1 MGSVL
6 HRRIVFDF
14 HCNNKHISAE
24 IQIGGVC
31 RLSTASSERISHAEV
46 ERRVAPLEVVDPPLA
61 GRIVGIVQLNTPVQA
76 QHGELDVEPDAEAG
90 VESQLFVEVADVE
103 DRFGRILL
111 GAVSHEPDVSHVE
124 EGGAVEDSPDREAEF
139 EVRFE
144 FHVSQLDRIGHLVG
158 VDRHRSGA
166 EHTGDPAAHPIAAA
180 AVEETVEGDRGRV
193 AVGQSATGVEPPCDG
208 RFFAQHDLAAGA
220 QIDAEILGVLNTENF
235 VVVLAFGR
243 RREEV
248 FQPSD
253 EVARRLPV
261 EPHERGVASRIL
273 QLVVV
278 GVASRYSGHELRGVT
293 VAQVEILQF
302 LEKVLIDVAHV
313 DQIQV
318 DGPYGERRVFLVAP

>member
-61 GRIVGIVQLNTPVQA
+61 GRIVGIVQLNTPVEA

-144 FHVSQLDRIGHLVG
+144 FHVSQL
-158 VDRHRSGA
+158 RS
-166 EHTGDPAAHPIAAA
+166 E
-180 AVEETVEGDRGRV
+180 
-193 AVGQSATGVEPPCDG
+193 
-208 RFFAQHDLAAGA
+208 
-220 QIDAEILGVLNTENF
+220 
-235 VVVLAFGR
+235 
-243 RREEV
+243 
-248 FQPSD
+248 
-253 EVARRLPV
+253 
-261 EPHERGVASRIL
+261 
-273 QLVVV
+273 
-278 GVASRYSGHELRGVT
+278 
-293 VAQVEILQF
+293 
-302 LEKVLIDVAHV
+302 
-313 DQIQV
+313 
-318 DGPYGERRVFLVAP
+318 ERRVGKECRSRWSPYH